1 MTDTHAS
8 IATKGLDNTGITE
21 DLADELFHKVG
32 SHLMAIVDLQVV
44 DRSGPNVKD
53 KRKVHLIIDGI
64 EPATTED
71 MAEHLRE
78 LSRVG
83 YLNRAHANG
92 TIAINEELKNERTVA
107 DVMAAGAAHKPHPFL
122 PVDAS
127 IDNGICDVCGKLE
140 VVPVHSQQETLP
152 DDDTTEDLENEHDDE
167 GDDHNGAEDEH
178 DGPHAYDAGPDD
190 VCACGL
196 PFEDPK
202 HDSDLVHAFIKGGV
216 GGTLTA
222 VPDPFTA

>member
-32 SHLMAIVDLQVV
+32 THLMAIVDLQVV

-64 EPATTED
+64 EPATD
-71 MAEHLRE
+71 DAMAEHLRE

-92 TIAINEELKNERTVA
+92 TIAINQELDNERTVA
-107 DVMAAGAAHKPHPFL
+107 DVLAAGARHKPHPFL

-127 IDNGICDVCGKLE
+127 IDNGICDVCGSIE
-140 VVPVHSQQETLP
+140 ATPVHSSQATLP
-152 DDDTTEDLENEHDDE
+152 DGDDE
-167 GDDHNGAEDEH
+167 GDEDEA
-178 DGPHAYDAGPDD
+178 DGPTDGDTADDTDDTDDTEEGPEPTEPAAQLEEPWEYDQPEGANALRS
-190 VCACGL
+190 V
-196 PFEDPK
+196 
-202 HDSDLVHAFIKGGV
+202 
-216 GGTLTA
+216 T
-222 VPDPFTA
+222 DPFTASNTA

>member
-1 MTDTHAS
+1 MTDTHAQ
-8 IATKGLDNTGITE
+8 IASKGLDATGFTE
-21 DLADELFHKVG
+21 ELAAELFHKVG

-64 EPATTED
+64 EPALNDE

-92 TIAINEELKNERTVA
+92 TLAINEQLDGERTVA
-107 DVMAAGAAHKPHPFL
+107 DVMAAGRMHRPHPFL

-127 IDNGICDVCGKLE
+127 IENGICDVCGT
-140 VVPVHSQQETLP
+140 VAATAVHSTQQVLDEPDPEGEETAGPLEEFGDEP
-152 DDDTTEDLENEHDDE
+152 ETDDQDDE
-167 GDDHNGAEDEH
+167 EPEDSWE
-178 DGPHAYDAGPDD
+178 YDQP
-190 VCACGL
+190 
-196 PFEDPK
+196 E
-202 HDSDLVHAFIKGGV
+202 
-216 GGTLTA
+216 GTTKPLA
-222 VPDPFTA
+222 SVPDPFSA